1 MVNCERIQM
10 IINLFYF
17 ALMLNLLLISKRI
30 QNKIIK
36 TMYFKSSNLANLTL
50 PSFDKHME
58 KLGTVLCGYITF
70 QKKNLE
76 INMKGL
82 KMLYILY

>member
-1 MVNCERIQM
+1 
-10 IINLFYF
+10 
-17 ALMLNLLLISKRI
+17 
-30 QNKIIK
+30 
-36 TMYFKSSNLANLTL
+36 MYFKSSSLANLTL
-50 PSFDKHME
+50 PSFDKHVE
-58 KLGTVLCGYITF
+58 KLGTVLYGYITF